1 MDLTL
6 SDSDD
11 DLPLAKRRPVSKQ
24 NTNQGQPSST
34 INGNGSN
41 GGGNQRGGGAGG
53 GGGIYM
59 QQKNGTLDSFSY

>member
-11 DLPLAKRRPVSKQ
+11 DLPLAKRRPIAKP
-24 NTNQGQPSST
+24 NANQVAPSST
-34 INGNGSN
+34 MNGNGGS
-41 GGGNQRGGGAGG
+41 GNQRGM
-53 GGGIYM
+53 YM

>member
-11 DLPLAKRRPVSKQ
+11 DLPLAKRRPIAKP
-24 NTNQGQPSST
+24 NNNQGAPSST
-34 INGNGSN
+34 MNGNG
-41 GGGNQRGGGAGG
+41 GGGNQRGM
-53 GGGIYM
+53 YM